1 MELSEKY
8 ADVSK
13 YIPTLNDEAFKK
25 LTQNCISYLTENGE
39 IHNLSSISAAKGDI
53 VKYLYAFLLTIT
65 SQFARKR
72 SSSEEIV
79 KHLSHY
85 GIHSARAEWYADQF
99 RKHDKM
105 LTGVLLNIGTYLP
118 HIVDIRW
125 KMAFTVKTLE
135 LDAVDGPVF
144 MILLVTQKYDLAKEE
159 TVTKEIAFRCTVNEL
174 QDLVFKIKDAVRHCS
189 VLSKGIL

>member
-105 LTGVLLNIGTYLP
+105 LT
-118 HIVDIRW
+118 
-125 KMAFTVKTLE
+125 VKTLK